1 MLATSGR
8 LTSPIATTGGTY
20 NTHWLVARHGHRTPA
35 QITALAGLAAGI
47 AAVLAPRALLHAK
60 IGGAHL
66 FVLRDFAGGPLQKH
80 ASLDDDISIVAKS
93 ER

>member
-1 MLATSGR
+1 VLATSGR

-20 NTHWLVARHGHRTPA
+20 NTHWLVARHGHRRPLRSPRWPA
-35 QITALAGLAAGI
+35 LR
-47 AAVLAPRALLHAK
+47 PCWRPERELLHAK